1 MKKSCQEIK
10 SALKNAKSAIIAC
23 HVDPDGD
30 AIGSMLAL
38 GMVLEQ
44 LGLAVYYYSQDSVPK
59 IYRFLAGSDKIKREI
74 TNFTHFDLAF
84 VVDSSDISR
93 IGDKID
99 LRQVASRIVN
109 IDHHPDNTQFGDIN
123 CVKKSSCVGELIF
136 DLAAALKIK
145 VDKKMADCLYTSI
158 ITDTGN
164 FRYDNTGVKTFL
176 IAADLLRAGVNTH
189 ELTTRIYDNK
199 SVQAVR
205 IAGRALAGIK
215 FSEDRQVGW
224 SVVTEA
230 MMEEVGARAE
240 DVVGIVDAIRSIEGV
255 EVAIFFRE
263 EKGKVKINFRAKE
276 RVNVSEIARRFGGGG
291 HLKAAG
297 AVASGPIGEVEHTVT
312 RDVIKHL
319 GALKFLV

>member
-1 MKKSCQEIK
+1 MKQACQEIK
-10 SALKNAKSAIIAC
+10 SALKNAKSALIAA

-38 GMVLEQ
+38 GMILEQ
-44 LGLAVYYYSQDSVPK
+44 LGLATYYYSQDSVPK
-59 IYRFLAGSDKIKREI
+59 IYRFLAGADKIKREI
-74 TNFTHFDLAF
+74 ANFHHFDVVC
-84 VVDSSDISR
+84 VVDSSDLSR
-93 IGDKID
+93 TGDKAD
-99 LRQVASRIVN
+99 LRAIASKIVN
-109 IDHHPDNTQFGDIN
+109 IDHHPDNTLFGDVN
-123 CVKKSSCVGELIF
+123 CVKKSSCVGELIYE
-136 DLAAALKIK
+136 LAGYLKIK

-164 FRYDNTGVKTFL
+164 FRYDNTNAKTFL
-176 IAADLLRAGVNTH
+176 IAADLIKAGVNTH
-189 ELTTRIYDNK
+189 ELTTHIYDNK

-205 IAGRALAGIK
+205 ITGRALASIK

-224 SVVTEA
+224 AVVTEA
-230 MMEEVGARAE
+230 MMEEVGAKPE

-263 EKGKVKINFRAKE
+263 EKGKVKINFRSKD

-291 HLKAAG
+291 HFKAAG
-297 AVASGPIGEVEHTVT
+297 AVASGPIGEVEHTVI

>member
-1 MKKSCQEIK
+1 
-10 SALKNAKSAIIAC
+10 
-23 HVDPDGD
+23 
-30 AIGSMLAL
+30 
-38 GMVLEQ
+38 
-44 LGLAVYYYSQDSVPK
+44 
-59 IYRFLAGSDKIKREI
+59 
-74 TNFTHFDLAF
+74 
-84 VVDSSDISR
+84 
-93 IGDKID
+93 
-99 LRQVASRIVN
+99 
-109 IDHHPDNTQFGDIN
+109 
-123 CVKKSSCVGELIF
+123 
-136 DLAAALKIK
+136 
-145 VDKKMADCLYTSI
+145 
-158 ITDTGN
+158 
-164 FRYDNTGVKTFL
+164 L
-176 IAADLLRAGVNTH
+176 IAADLIKAGVNTH

-205 IAGRALAGIK
+205 ITGRALAGIK

-230 MMEEVGARAE
+230 MMAEVGAKSE

-263 EKGKVKINFRAKE
+263 EKGKVKINFRSKD

-291 HLKAAG
+291 HFKAAG

>member
-10 SALKNAKSAIIAC
+10 SALKNAKSALIAC

-38 GMVLEQ
+38 GMILEQ
-44 LGLAVYYYSQDSVPK
+44 RGLAVYYYCQDSVPK
-59 IYRFLAGSDKIKREI
+59 IYRFLAGSDKVKREI
-74 TNFTHFDLAF
+74 VNFSHFDIAF
-84 VVDSSDISR
+84 VIDSSDLSR
-93 IGDKID
+93 TGDRVDI
-99 LRQVASRIVN
+99 RQIAGRIVN
-109 IDHHPDNTQFGDIN
+109 IDHHPDNTLFGDVN
-123 CVKKSSCVGELIF
+123 CVKKSSCVGELVYE
-136 DLAAALKIK
+136 LAGLFKIK

-164 FRYDNTGVKTFL
+164 FRYDNTNAKTFL
-176 IAADLLRAGVNTH
+176 IAADLIRAGVNTH
-189 ELTTRIYDNK
+189 ELTTHIYDNK

-205 IAGRALAGIK
+205 ITGRALAGIK

-230 MMEEVGARAE
+230 MMEEVGAKSE
-240 DVVGIVDAIRSIEGV
+240 DVVGIVDAIRSIEGI

-263 EKGKVKINFRAKE
+263 EKGKVKINFRSKE

-291 HLKAAG
+291 HFKAAG
-297 AVASGPIGEVEHTVT
+297 AVASGPIVEIEHTVT